1 MVFDIMCFMFSRSP
15 WYYVGDSSLVLVKIR
30 SHFQMSTIE
39 NTEYV
44 LNFRSFYRNLVV
56 KSNVVDYYSI

>member
-1 MVFDIMCFMFSRSP
+1 
-15 WYYVGDSSLVLVKIR
+15 
-30 SHFQMSTIE
+30 MSTIE

-56 KSNVVDYYSI
+56 KSNVVDYYSIWINHSKWLQNETTMVYVKLVF